1 MNELK
6 YCPFCGC
13 SMRIEVGT
21 YPNGDPMNE
30 LRGWH
35 DNDCVLSAVSWY
47 TYPED
52 GWSEETLIERWNRRV
67 NDV

>member
-35 DNDCVLSAVSWY
+35 DDECPLSAVSWY

-52 GWSEETLIERWNRRV
+52 GWTEETLTERWNKRIYE
-67 NDV
+67 

>member
-21 YPNGDPMNE
+21 YPNGNPMNE
-30 LRGWH
+30 LRG
-35 DNDCVLSAVSWY
+35 
-47 TYPED
+47 
-52 GWSEETLIERWNRRV
+52 
-67 NDV
+67 